1 MNEVAMNEVAR
12 VWSAEGMYLALDTST
27 PVGSVCVGVG
37 SRVVARGVIHGQG
50 SHSAELI
57 PTIDRVLQEAGADLS
72 ELAGLVLGAGP
83 GSFTG
88 VRVAAATAKGLAHA
102 LDIPLWAVSSLEA
115 GAASVDVDEIELEQA
130 VEKPVVEKP
139 VVEKPVVEKPVVE
152 KPVVEKPVVEKPVV
166 EKERVMLSE
175 EERAWPRYVLFDA
188 RSDRVYGA
196 CYRPTGTGLEVLVP
210 PHSTTIGA
218 VLSSDFPISVFVG
231 DGARRHADEIRGA
244 GFTLLPAP
252 FGMPTAAGLLRAV
265 AGSPSRDP
273 VEDVARWEPEYLRS
287 SSAERMTSSHAKPHA
302 KPHAEP
308 HADPHAGSGE

>member
-1 MNEVAMNEVAR
+1 MNEVAR

-139 VVEKPVVEKPVVE
+139 VVEK
-152 KPVVEKPVVEKPVV
+152 
-166 EKERVMLSE
+166 ERVMLSE

-196 CYRPTGTGLEVLVP
+196 CYRPTGTGFEVLVP

-308 HADPHAGSGE
+308 HAKPHAGSGE

>member
-1 MNEVAMNEVAR
+1 MNEVAR

-50 SHSAELI
+50 SHSADLI
-57 PTIDRVLQEAGADLS
+57 PTIGRVLQEAGADLS
-72 ELAGLVLGAGP
+72 ELGGLVLGAGP

-115 GAASVDVDEIELEQA
+115 GAASVDVDEIELEQ
-130 VEKPVVEKP
+130 
-139 VVEKPVVEKPVVE
+139 
-152 KPVVEKPVVEKPVV
+152 VVEKPVV

-196 CYRPTGTGLEVLVP
+196 CYRPTGSGFEVLVP

-218 VLSSDFPISVFVG
+218 VLSDGVPLSVFAG
-231 DGARRHADEIRGA
+231 DGAQRHADEIRGA
-244 GFTLLPAP
+244 GFSLLPAP
-252 FGMPTAAGLLRAV
+252 FGVPTAAGLLRVV
-265 AGSPSRDP
+265 ADSPVREP
-273 VEDVARWEPEYLRS
+273 VEDVARWQPDYLRP
-287 SSAERMTSSHAKPHA
+287 SSAQRS
-302 KPHAEP
+302 
-308 HADPHAGSGE
+308 AGSGA

>member
-1 MNEVAMNEVAR
+1 M
-12 VWSAEGMYLALDTST
+12 DTST

-139 VVEKPVVEKPVVE
+139 VVEK
-152 KPVVEKPVVEKPVV
+152 
-166 EKERVMLSE
+166 ERVMLSE

-196 CYRPTGTGLEVLVP
+196 CYRPTGTGFEVLVP

-308 HADPHAGSGE
+308 HAKPHAGSGE

>member
-1 MNEVAMNEVAR
+1 MSPGGPAR
-12 VWSAEGMYLALDTST
+12 AWSDEGVYLALDTST
-27 PVGSVCVGVG
+27 TLGSVCVGIG
-37 SRVVARGVIHGQG
+37 SRVVARRVIQGQR
-50 SHSAELI
+50 SHSSDLI
-57 PTIDRVLQEAGADLS
+57 PAIGGVLQEAGADLS
-72 ELAGLVLGAGP
+72 ELAGLVVGAGP

-102 LDIPLWAVSSLEA
+102 LDVPMWAVSSLEA
-115 GAASVDVDEIELEQA
+115 GAAAVDIDEVELFGGDGGGDRQA
-130 VEKPVVEKP
+130 LQLNGVSP
-139 VVEKPVVEKPVVE
+139 
-152 KPVVEKPVVEKPVV
+152 
-166 EKERVMLSE
+166 RNAGHRAALSE

-196 CYRPTGTGLEVLVP
+196 CYRPTGTGFEVLVP

-308 HADPHAGSGE
+308 HAKPHAEPHAKPHAGSGE

>member
-139 VVEKPVVEKPVVE
+139 A
-152 KPVVEKPVVEKPVV
+152 VEKPVVEKPVV

-196 CYRPTGTGLEVLVP
+196 CYRPTGTGFEVLVP

-244 GFTLLPAP
+244 GFTLLPTP

-273 VEDVARWEPEYLRS
+273 VDDVARWEPEYLRS

-302 KPHAEP
+302 EPHAEP
-308 HADPHAGSGE
+308 HAGSGE